1 MGRARR
7 KHAAGT
13 QKLARPE
20 KQPTVLVEKD
30 VELKGIDESNSL
42 VLPDKKDRKLHKEI
56 DKPLPRKLS
65 KKQRKKFE
73 KVLDQ
78 KRKKEK
84 RSALLESLSSVQV
97 SSSELALFDSVAHL
111 GTKNSKLK
119 LLSKR
124 PLPSDLKQ
132 AIASQENEPN
142 ASVNSLAGKRKR
154 RKLTKKEKPLK
165 PVAPPQEEETEESS
179 SDDEDQ
185 NVENDVSMSEQ
196 DHSTEDE
203 KQEEKVE
210 KSKNTENSESAK
222 ENMEIVSDQK
232 SEPQSVKKEVEKTK
246 ESKPVTFVSLD
257 RTAAIQEARLAL
269 PILAEEQVIMEAIN
283 ENQVVVIC
291 GETGS
296 GKTTQVPQFLYEAG
310 YARHGMVGVTEPRRV
325 AAVNMSKRVAV
336 EMNLPTSKVS
346 YQIRYDN
353 NVTED
358 TCIKFMTDGVLAR
371 EMKADFL
378 LTKYS
383 VLILD
388 EAHERTANTDL
399 LIGLLSRVVPMRNK
413 RGKPLKLI
421 IMSATLRV
429 EDFTKNERLFKTP
442 PPVLKIE
449 TRQFPVTVHFS
460 KRTPQEDT
468 EDGTRFAYLDEAYKK
483 ICKIHRTLPAGG
495 ILVFVTGKQEVHAL
509 KRKLSNTF
517 PTEMQLNRQLNNNE
531 QISVKDEEK
540 LPSINLDKYKPT
552 PDEDEDEDFDVKPTE
567 DLLLSEDEDQ
577 SDSELWMDDSAYS
590 SDADHTLPMRVL
602 PLYAMLPAHKQKL
615 VFEPVPT
622 GFRQCVIATNVAET
636 SLTIPGVKYVVD
648 TGKVKRRVYDKTT
661 GVSTFRIGWVSK
673 ASANQRA
680 GRAGRTEAGHTY
692 RLFSS
697 AVFQDFED
705 FDLPEISSKP
715 VAGLVLQMKSMNI
728 DRVVNFP
735 FPTPPSHKAL
745 EGAEELLTSLGAIE
759 KPPRNLTV
767 AELKKV
773 KHSGSISELG
783 RLIASFPVHPRYGK
797 MIAVAINNERKLL
810 EYVITIVAALTV
822 KEMFAVSDFDAE
834 RSNGKEKQRHLAARL
849 QHMKVLWC
857 TGGGPQRRLL
867 GDPMVY
873 MGAIGAAEFAGA
885 TPSYCAN
892 NCLRPKAIIEV
903 RKLRS
908 QLTNLVNK
916 IQPECELELNPKM
929 NPPNDTQVK
938 HLRQI
943 ILSAMPD
950 RVARRIPTDE
960 LPKEEAKK
968 LKGAYR
974 CALLENPIFIHPE
987 SILSRDPLPFFLV
1000 FQEVMETREGK
1011 KTYMRDITEIEPN
1024 WLATFCPQHCVFSKP
1039 LDDPMPTYDP
1049 VLDEVKCHVTA
1060 TYGRLSWPL
1069 GAVEIPY
1076 PAGLDRF
1083 RWFARFLLEGSV
1095 MTSLGQFSSLFL
1107 SRPATMVKS
1116 WSNLQ
1121 PRTESLLKALAGR
1134 GVDSKKKLTEIWKDN
1149 PSYLREELLEW
1160 LAPGSHQHFL
1170 SSWPLS

>member
-1 MGRARR
+1 CHLIIFNFM
-7 KHAAGT
+7 T
-13 QKLARPE
+13 
-20 KQPTVLVEKD
+20 
-30 VELKGIDESNSL
+30 GIDESNSL

-56 DKPLPRKLS
+56 DKPLPLKIYNNKNSVYLCCCYLKQS
-65 KKQRKKFE
+65 KCSPTQ
-73 KVLDQ
+73 
-78 KRKKEK
+78 

-154 RKLTKKEKPLK
+154 RKLTKKENIGEKPLK

-185 NVENDVSMSEQ
+185 NVENDVSM
-196 DHSTEDE
+196 
-203 KQEEKVE
+203 K
-210 KSKNTENSESAK
+210 
-222 ENMEIVSDQK
+222 IVSDQK

-531 QISVKDEEK
+531 QISDINKDFPIILKLNYFQCIRTLFKDEEK

-735 FPTPPSHKAL
+735 FPTPPSHEAL

-822 KEMFAVSDFDAE
+822 KKEATE
-834 RSNGKEKQRHLAARL
+834 RYIILKEKHRHLAARL

-1116 WSNLQ
+1116 WS
-1121 PRTESLLKALAGR
+1121 
-1134 GVDSKKKLTEIWKDN
+1134 
-1149 PSYLREELLEW
+1149 
-1160 LAPGSHQHFL
+1160 
-1170 SSWPLS
+1170 